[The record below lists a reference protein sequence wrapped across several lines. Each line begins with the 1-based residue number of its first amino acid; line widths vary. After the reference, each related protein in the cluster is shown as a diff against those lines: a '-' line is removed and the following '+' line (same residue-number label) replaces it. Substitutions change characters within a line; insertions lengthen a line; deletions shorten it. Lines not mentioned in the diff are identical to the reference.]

1 MTLKSISLFSVAV
14 LAFAG
19 SASAAGDNTQGFQA
33 ARQLTSEAMGE
44 KSAEGFTGKV
54 VEVID
59 VQNYTY
65 VQFAHGNDKMWLAT
79 AKTPVKKG
87 DVVSFA
93 DGQSMHKFHSKTLNR
108 TFDEIYF
115 VNEIAVKR

>member
-1 MTLKSISLFSVAV
+1 MKIALSLFTLLLSTFS
-14 LAFAG
+14 LA
-19 SASAAGDNTQGFQA
+19 ASGAGDKNMEGFQA
-33 ARQLTSEAMGE
+33 ARQYTGEAMGE
-44 KSAEGFTGKV
+44 KGESFSGKV
-54 VEVID
+54 TEVID

-65 VQFAHGNDKMWLAT
+65 VQFAQGENKVWLAT

-93 DGQSMHKFHSKTLNR
+93 DGQSMHKFHSKSLNR

-115 VNEIAVKR
+115 VNSINVKR